1 MMVSEYSWQVWEV
14 LLLSY
19 LEDTLTYHGTVEN
32 NSQQRQVD
40 MCIQNLPT
48 KENVAFQFTVQNI
61 WYHTLYMNKEKMYT
75 KH

>member
-1 MMVSEYSWQVWEV
+1 
-14 LLLSY
+14 LSY

-61 WYHTLYMNKEKMYT
+61 
-75 KH
+75 